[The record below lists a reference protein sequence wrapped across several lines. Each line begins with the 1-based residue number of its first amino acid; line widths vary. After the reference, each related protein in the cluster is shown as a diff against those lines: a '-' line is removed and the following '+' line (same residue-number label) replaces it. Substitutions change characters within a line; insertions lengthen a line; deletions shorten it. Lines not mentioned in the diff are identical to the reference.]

1 MILSGADFIDYTV
14 SVTGE
19 AGNVTPTTGSSSF
32 ILKVK
37 NPCIDPAYLTIDTS
51 PLPVGETY
59 ILHDFDQ
66 TSKYDFTHT
75 AFVINADPS
84 VEALCGKLS
93 YAASFESSPIIDSTD
108 PMSYAFTDTDR
119 TFSIYS
125 EDFSLIGD
133 RTITV

>member
-1 MILSGADFIDYTV
+1 M
-14 SVTGE
+14 
-19 AGNVTPTTGSSSF
+19 
-32 ILKVK
+32 
-37 NPCIDPAYLTIDTS
+37 
-51 PLPVGETY
+51 GETY

-66 TSKYDFTHT
+66 TTKYEFAHT
-75 AFVINADPS
+75 AFTITADPT

-93 YAASFESSPIIDSTD
+93 YAATFETTPIVANTD